1 MEAHTNPLSFKSV
14 RQGAHRM
21 GYEHAI
27 LDSTEKAVE
36 HSLASTSHA
45 NVRAMNVFSQSSKT
59 SCFTWLAMLV
69 MLLAFIM
76 VVFLIRIT

>member
-1 MEAHTNPLSFKSV
+1 
-14 RQGAHRM
+14 
-21 GYEHAI
+21 
-27 LDSTEKAVE
+27 
-36 HSLASTSHA
+36 
-45 NVRAMNVFSQSSKT
+45 MNVFSQSSKT